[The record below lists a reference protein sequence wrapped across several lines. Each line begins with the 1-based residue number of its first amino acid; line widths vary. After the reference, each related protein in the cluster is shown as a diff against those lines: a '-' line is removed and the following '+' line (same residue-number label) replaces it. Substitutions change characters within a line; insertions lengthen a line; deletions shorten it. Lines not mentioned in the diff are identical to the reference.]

1 MKKMVLSSLM
11 GLVLILL
18 NVDSVIGQ
26 TEKVLQSTRSLGE
39 AEFHYDAFYK
49 IVDCG
54 DGIPTMMITGF
65 NESGIK
71 TTIAFDIIL
80 KDGKGVTQEIKI
92 PFFYTKQAE
101 MLVPSCGN
109 EKLAFLRHQLK
120 KDLDIN
126 SLTTQIKFY
135 SK

>member
-1 MKKMVLSSLM
+1 
-11 GLVLILL
+11 
-18 NVDSVIGQ
+18 
-26 TEKVLQSTRSLGE
+26 
-39 AEFHYDAFYK
+39 
-49 IVDCG
+49 
-54 DGIPTMMITGF
+54 MITGF
-65 NESGIK
+65 NESGTK
-71 TTIAFDIIL
+71 TTVAFDIIL

-101 MLVPSCGN
+101 MLVASCDN

-120 KDLDIN
+120 KGLDIN